1 MIDPRLVHE
10 GTGEAL
16 TMTAVSR
23 IRVAFPLA
31 VLLVSGA
38 CHETDDFSVDCTN
51 QFSMDGAWEGHD
63 GASNDGVWWR
73 FDLEEQPIQ
82 TGIVRLNGSYVT
94 DFFYHL
100 EGSQGADTVRGSVQ
114 GGMQCLTLGAS
125 LPSEMDLRFEIEYPD
140 GRNTEHCHFTAAVWQ
155 QGVEENVHGVLM
167 CAGRDRRLLLHR
179 VRS

>member
-1 MIDPRLVHE
+1 
-10 GTGEAL
+10 
-16 TMTAVSR
+16 MTAVSR
-23 IRVAFPLA
+23 TKVIFPLA
-31 VLLVSGA
+31 ILLAAGA
-38 CHETDDFSVDCTN
+38 CHETDDFSTDCTN
-51 QFSMDGAWEGHD
+51 PFSLDGAWEGHE

-82 TGIVRLNGSYVT
+82 AGAVRLTGSYVT

-100 EGSQGADTVRGSVQ
+100 EAFQGADTVGGSVQ

-140 GRNTEHCHFTAAVWQ
+140 GQNTEQCRFTASVWR
-155 QGVEENVHGVLM
+155 QGLEENVDGALT